1 MTVSSSSSSS
11 YRFTKSATLSN
22 GVLVGGGFALG
33 DWLSVDGREIEFSF
47 PLPVETALYFVF
59 GMRGVGNHYR
69 LHIQR
74 KDRRFVLTRFRD
86 GIPVYL
92 QHAYL
97 KWAEQDILRICWND
111 TSIRIFLNEVCFINV
126 LNDGIHDGSWGFAG
140 TQQPIQL
147 PKVTLASNPAGNYQW
162 IILGDGYSNNR
173 WSNRDFFSWPELAFG
188 DKTDYLNACVAA
200 GNTRRVLEIVN
211 KIGRNFSG
219 SRVIVASGAD
229 DVIEGEP
236 LEEIIERLQQ
246 IIKRVREMG
255 ASEVHLTTIVPQI
268 KHYEQTL
275 ALNREISRALSGT
288 CDSILDFHHL
298 LGENL
303 AAWSANGDFPG
314 AIYQR
319 KIAVHVLEHFFGHG
333 RLAPLVD
340 PSPRPQLRGLRGRV
354 IALLSRWLDRTL
366 GRF

>member
-1 MTVSSSSSSS
+1 MPALEPAVNE
-11 YRFTKSATLSN
+11 FQCIKGAKLIDGILS
-22 GVLVGGGFALG
+22 GPGFALA
-33 DWLSVDGREIEFSF
+33 DYQYLNQQDIEYTISTTNPD
-47 PLPVETALYFVF
+47 PLTFLF
-59 GMRGVGNHYR
+59 GLQGIGNHFR
-69 LHIQR
+69 VDICPQ
-74 KDRRFVLTRFRD
+74 KRRIVLSRIRD
-86 GIPVYL
+86 GISVYL

-97 KWAEQDILRICWND
+97 DLEIEPSL
-111 TSIRIFLNEVCFINV
+111 SIRWNRSSIRLYSGAACFMNV
-126 LNDGIHDGSWGFAG
+126 LAEDLAEGRWGFVG

-147 PKVTLASNPAGNYQW
+147 PDVMVHIRPESSYEW

-354 IALLSRWLDRTL
+354 IALLSRWLDRSL